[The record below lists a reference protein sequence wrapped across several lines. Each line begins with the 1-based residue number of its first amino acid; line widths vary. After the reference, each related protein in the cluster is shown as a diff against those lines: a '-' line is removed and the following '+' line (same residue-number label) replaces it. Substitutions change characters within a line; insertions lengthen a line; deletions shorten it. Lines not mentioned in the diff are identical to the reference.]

1 MLKRFVTSLFL
12 FYMFGVRK
20 RRCLLSIHPL
30 SVVVARPKKIENI
43 SFFFFI
49 KTKNWTRQ
57 NQITSPFFNGL
68 EGVACVPRR
77 GGLER
82 NQKQKSK

>member
-1 MLKRFVTSLFL
+1 VLKRFVTSLFL

-30 SVVVARPKKIENI
+30 SVVVARPKKNRKHFV
-43 SFFFFI
+43 FFFYQN
-49 KTKNWTRQ
+49 KKLDETKSNHE
-57 NQITSPFFNGL
+57 SFFNGL
-68 EGVACVPRR
+68 EGVVCVPRR